1 MKCRCEIMNVL
12 TGEAAREYAEE
23 HLEQLTSSRE
33 SASVNLH
40 CPDTSVS
47 WTYEPYWQPNVP
59 RLRRR

>member
-1 MKCRCEIMNVL
+1 MNVL

-33 SASVNLH
+33 TASVNLH